1 MDDFYTVVNSD
12 AFVAANEICRR
23 LGVSNTKI
31 RQIEG
36 DYPLGREGATVDRFK
51 CMLQVWYDG
60 NGVLEG
66 NPVAVTYAVLF
77 EVLEKTGYR
86 CVSHKLRN
94 CCKFVLYIAVCINPE
109 HMYIYS
115 RLSIY
120 MLYHLCISTF

>member
-1 MDDFYTVVNSD
+1 MSD
-12 AFVAANEICRR
+12 
-23 LGVSNTKI
+23 TKI
-31 RQIEG
+31 RQIES

-66 NPVAVTYAVLF
+66 NSVAVTYAVLF
-77 EVLEKTGYR
+77 EVLEETGYR
-86 CVSHKLRN
+86 STSVSHKLRN
-94 CCKFVLYIAVCINPE
+94 PCKFVLYIAVCINPE
-109 HMYIYS
+109 HMYIYY